1 MSARQVFSRHT
12 VTAPALEVGQQS
24 VVPEL
29 SVWSVRLPFAGL
41 VWSRP
46 TSVLVDGQRRRIVD
60 VTRMWQLLAWAAA
73 VAAWLATL
81 VLSTGDL

>member
-1 MSARQVFSRHT
+1 MPAPKVFSRHT
-12 VTAPALEVGQQS
+12 VTAPALRVGERWI
-24 VVPEL
+24 VPEL

-46 TSVLVDGQRRRIVD
+46 TSVLVDGERLRIVD
-60 VTRMWQLLAWAAA
+60 VTRTWQWLAWAAV

-81 VLSTGDL
+81 SGVGDV